1 MEITSS
7 LWSALSA
14 VAAVVAAA
22 ITAGLLFVADSPVLP
37 AVGMALLAT
46 AFFALSAL
54 PRVRAHHAYGPLNV
68 GFVAAMLALWFATLR
83 VGPAGESAVT
93 GLVGGLAAVGLAVAA
108 VELYR
113 YRRGG
118 VTPHLG

>member
-1 MEITSS
+1 MEITSPV
-7 LWSALSA
+7 WSALSA

-46 AFFALSAL
+46 AFFALSVL
-54 PRVRAHHAYGPLNV
+54 PRVRAHRTYGPLNV

-83 VGPAGESAVT
+83 AGPAGQSAET
-93 GLVGGLAAVGLAVAA
+93 GLVGGLAAVGFTVAV

-113 YRRGG
+113 YRQGG
-118 VTPHLG
+118 ATPNLG